1 MDTGL
6 VLRGNTRALAL
17 FVAPE
22 ILFLF
27 LIFIFLFQTERRV
40 LPLFVEPEITFLNIA
55 DKNVKDMF
63 NNKP

>member
-22 ILFLF
+22 ILFLS
-27 LIFIFLFQTERRV
+27 FIFLFQTERRV

>member
-22 ILFLF
+22 ILF